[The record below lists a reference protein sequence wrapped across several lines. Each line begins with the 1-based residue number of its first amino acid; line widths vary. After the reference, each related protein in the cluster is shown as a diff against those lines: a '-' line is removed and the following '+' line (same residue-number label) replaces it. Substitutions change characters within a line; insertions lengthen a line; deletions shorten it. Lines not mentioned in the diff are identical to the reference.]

1 MQNQQNQHVDLV
13 PSIQGW
19 LLQDGGAISAQYWL
33 GGWERWAQGQ
43 ITIFTNRQQN
53 APKVGPELNP
63 YLNNRQRV
71 DLEAK
76 QAGHTP
82 ALIELKCCTSRD
94 NAKEFSDRVFKDSN
108 KLASDLLKVQYQAH
122 KLYVVAIIPISQ
134 ARDAE
139 NHLHDKGTPVW
150 KQANAGDF
158 DVFSA
163 LLNP

>member
-1 MQNQQNQHVDLV
+1 MQNQHVDLV
-13 PSIQGW
+13 PYIQRW
-19 LLQDGGAISAQYWL
+19 LLQDGGTLSAVYWL

-53 APKVGPELNP
+53 APEVGPELNP
-63 YLNNRQRV
+63 YLNNAQRV

-76 QAGHTP
+76 QAGRAS
-82 ALIELKCCTSRD
+82 ALIELKCWTVKD
-94 NAKEFSDRVFKDSN
+94 DAKKFSDRVFKDSN
-108 KLASDLLKVQYQAH
+108 KLASDLKVGYQAH